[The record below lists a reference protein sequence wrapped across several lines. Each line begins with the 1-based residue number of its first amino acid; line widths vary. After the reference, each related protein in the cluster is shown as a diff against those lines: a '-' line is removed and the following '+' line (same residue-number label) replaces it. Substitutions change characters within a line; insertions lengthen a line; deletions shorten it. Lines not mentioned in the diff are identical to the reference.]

1 MTHATGTSR
10 WTSGVAAVL
19 LGATGLVV
27 AGAATTPAAAAATVS
42 VDLYAV
48 RGSTTLPGGQVVPV
62 WGYCTRPPA
71 APTPGCNAAGTSV
84 DAPGGPVLEAT
95 AGDTVQLTVHNELG
109 VGSGLHVQGQPLPP
123 DLTAVPDGGTR
134 TYSFVADAPGTYL
147 YEAGLV
153 GGTQYQ
159 AAMGLH
165 GALVV
170 RPTTAGRA
178 YDAASTTYDDEAVL
192 VLSEIDPALNTSANP
207 ATFDLRKYH
216 PRYTL
221 INGRSHPDAAPIAT
235 QGGHTV
241 LLRYVNAG
249 LEYRSMGVL
258 GSGQTF
264 LALDGNPLAQARHY
278 TAETIGPGQTA
289 DATVEA
295 PAAARAAQSLSV
307 YDASLLLH
315 NGGSGGAG
323 GMYTAVRVP
332 ADGSTDDTTGPVT
345 HQVAFAAGSVSATA
359 DDTDHGGS
367 DVAGA
372 EYFVDQVGAEGSGT
386 AMTGGFGS
394 PTVDVGA
401 SGVDLGAGQH
411 VVYVRSRDAGGHWGP
426 LSSVL
431 VTGADTGGPTVVGR
445 AVAPRVTNG
454 GSAVTVTATGD
465 DSASGNTNVTGAE
478 YFLDVEPQPADQGTG
493 TAMTVASPAPVASLS
508 ATIAPSALT
517 GLAEGGHTVWVE
529 ARDAQGNWGT
539 PVSVAL
545 TVDRTGPVTSGLDA
559 SPNPS
564 NGVVPLSAS
573 VPAVRL
579 SATTMVDT
587 GSSISRAEAF
597 IDTVG
602 SPGSGIPLTASDGLF
617 NDLAEGGYLDIPL
630 TTVRALAN
638 GPHTLHVRARDA
650 AGNWGATASTTLLV
664 DRTAPVAS
672 GVTLTPNPTAGQGTV
687 ALAAS
692 VTDAWTAPAAA
703 EWFAGA
709 TDPGAGKATAVTGFA
724 STGTG
729 PYAVTGSLDVSNLS
743 EGAAS
748 VKVRF
753 RDQAGNWSAPTTV
766 ALTVRGPVFFS
777 TLGNTNPPGV
787 AGTADDADI
796 YGWSGTAYSRAHD
809 LTTMG
814 VPASANVD
822 GYDRVDAT
830 HFYLSFAADTTIT
843 GLGTVQDEDVVAW
856 SNGTWSVWFDGT
868 ARGLTAAN
876 LDLDA
881 ISVAGGSLYFS
892 TVGNTNPPG
901 VTGTA
906 DDADVYRWDGTA
918 FSRVVDATA
927 IGLPAATNVD
937 GLVWQDATHQYWS
950 FAPDTTTFPGLGNVQ
965 DEDVVHRSG
974 TVWAVYFDG
983 TAHGLG
989 TSGNLDVDAVDVP

>member
-1 MTHATGTSR
+1 MTHSSTTSR
-10 WTSGVAAVL
+10 WTRAGAGAL
-19 LGATGLVV
+19 LGATALV
-27 AGAATTPAAAAATVS
+27 AGGAMTTPASAATVP
-42 VDLYAV
+42 VDLWAV

-71 APTPGCNAAGTSV
+71 APTPGCNAAGTAL
-84 DAPGGPVLEAT
+84 DAPGGPVLDVT
-95 AGDTVQLTVHNELG
+95 AGDTVQLTLHNELG
-109 VGSGLHVQGQPLPP
+109 VGSGLHVQGQVLPP
-123 DLTAVPDGGTR
+123 DLTTVPDGGSR
-134 TYSFVADAPGTYL
+134 TYTFVAERPGTYL
-147 YEAGLV
+147 YEAGL
-153 GGTQYQ
+153 GSGTQYQ
-159 AAMGLH
+159 TAMGLH

-170 RPTTAGRA
+170 RPATAGRA
-178 YDAASTTYDDEAVL
+178 YDAATTAYDDEAVL
-192 VLSEIDPALNTSANP
+192 VLSEIDPALNTSATP

-221 INGRSHPDAAPIAT
+221 LNGRAHPDAAPIAT
-235 QGGHTV
+235 QGGRTV

-249 LEYRSMGVL
+249 LEYHSMGVL

-264 LALDGNPLAQARHY
+264 LAVDGNPLAQARHY
-278 TAETIGPGQTA
+278 TAETVGPGQSV

-295 PAAARAAQSLSV
+295 PAADRAAQSLSI
-307 YDASLLLH
+307 YDASLSLH

-323 GMYTAVRVP
+323 GMYTTVRVP
-332 ADGSTDDTTGPVT
+332 ADGSSADTTGPVT
-345 HQVAFAAGSVSATA
+345 RQVAVDGTIASATA

-367 DVAGA
+367 AVTAA
-372 EYFVDQVGAEGSGT
+372 EYFVDEVGPEGSGT
-386 AMTGGFGS
+386 AMTGTFGS
-394 PTVDVGA
+394 VAVDVTATGLA
-401 SGVDLGAGQH
+401 LGSGNH

-431 VTGADTGGPTVVGR
+431 VTGADAGGPTVVGPT
-445 AVAPRVTNG
+445 VTPRVTNG
-454 GSAVTVTATGD
+454 GAAVTVTATGD

-478 YFLDVEPQPADQGTG
+478 YFVDVEPQPADQGTG
-493 TAMTVASPAPVASLS
+493 TAMTVDSPAPVASLS
-508 ATIAPSALT
+508 ATIAPSVLT
-517 GLAEGGHTVWVE
+517 GLSEGGHTVWVE

-539 PVSVAL
+539 PVSVGL
-545 TVDRTGPVTSGLDA
+545 TVDRTGPSTSGLTA
-559 SPNPS
+559 TPNPS
-564 NGVVPLSAS
+564 NGAVGLSAS

-579 SATTMVDT
+579 SVTTMVDT
-587 GSSISRAEAF
+587 GSSIDRAEAF

-602 SPGSGIPLTASDGLF
+602 ATGSGIPLTASDGLF

-630 TTVRALAN
+630 TTVRALPS
-638 GPHTLHVRARDA
+638 GPHALHVRARDA

-672 GVTLTPNPTAGQGTV
+672 GVTLTPNPTSGQSTV
-687 ALAAS
+687 TLGAT

-703 EWFAGA
+703 EWFVGA

-724 STGTG
+724 SSGTG

-743 EGAAS
+743 EGASS

-753 RDQAGNWSAPTTV
+753 RDQAGNWSALTTV

-787 AGTADDADI
+787 PGTADDADI
-796 YGWSGTAYSRAHD
+796 YGWSGTAYSRVHD

-822 GYDRVDAT
+822 GYDRVDNT
-830 HFYLSFAADTTIT
+830 HFYLSFAGNTTIT
-843 GLGTVQDEDVVAW
+843 GLGTVQDEDVVAY
-856 SNGTWSVWFDGT
+856 SNGTWSVYFDGT
-868 ARGLTAAN
+868 ARGLTAN
-876 LDLDA
+876 NQDLDA
-881 ISVAGGSLYFS
+881 ISVVGGSLYFS

-906 DDADVYRWDGTA
+906 DDADVYRWNGTA

-937 GLVWQDATHQYWS
+937 GLVWQDATHQYYS
-950 FAPDTTTFPGLGNVQ
+950 FAPDTTAVPGLGNVQ
-965 DEDVVHRSG
+965 DEDLVHRGG

-989 TSGNLDVDAVDVP
+989 ASGNLDLDAVDVP